1 MTLVDQGPIMDKEPL
16 LKLTWHGHE
25 TVEAVRS
32 LLGLAEQLE
41 INLPVGYNHS
51 LYRLLHPH
59 APPAQLEDIEVSG
72 GPQLL
77 VDIASIKGLEELA
90 SLAEPL
96 TALQA
101 TVRIS
106 SPPKVVITLP
116 GATPKRAID

>member
-1 MTLVDQGPIMDKEPL
+1 MDKEPL
-16 LKLTWHGHE
+16 LKLTWHGRE
-25 TVEAVRS
+25 TAEAIPS
-32 LLGLAEQLE
+32 LLDRAEQLE
-41 INLPVGYNHS
+41 INLPANYNHS

-72 GPQLL
+72 GPRLL

-90 SLAEPL
+90 SLAGQL

-116 GATPKRAID
+116 GANVKKYQ

>member
-1 MTLVDQGPIMDKEPL
+1 MTLVDHGPIMDKEPL
-16 LKLTWHGHE
+16 LKLTWHGRE
-25 TVEAVRS
+25 TAEAIPS
-32 LLGLAEQLE
+32 LLDRAEQLE
-41 INLPVGYNHS
+41 INLPANYNHS
-51 LYRLLHPH
+51 LYRLFHPH
-59 APPAQLEDIEVSG
+59 APRAQLEDIEVSG

-90 SLAEPL
+90 SLAEQL

-116 GATPKRAID
+116 GANVKKSH